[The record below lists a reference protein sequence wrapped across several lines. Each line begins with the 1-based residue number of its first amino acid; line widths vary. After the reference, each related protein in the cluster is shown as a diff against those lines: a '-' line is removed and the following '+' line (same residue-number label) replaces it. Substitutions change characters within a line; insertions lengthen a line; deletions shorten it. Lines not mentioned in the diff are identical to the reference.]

1 MRHFLLWMIFIF
13 CFMTE
18 IFAQSIDLM
27 PIQVVST
34 VEGYGR
40 LDDGSSFRPEY
51 LCSDDSGVDI
61 QSRMGFG
68 FLQDV
73 SIRGGLFEDAG
84 VSLNGIPLNNPQTG
98 HYHLSLPVVSSD
110 IKNADV
116 GLNSQTIDFR
126 LREPRGDEGYIRSA
140 FGNAGFA
147 EQVVSMTKKV
157 GENYHRFSAEGLRTD
172 GLRDNTDGY
181 RLAGSYLFRQRTIEH
196 DAMIYAAVSEKKFGA
211 NGAYAAPWYMKE
223 QEYLKQ
229 DFLMGSWT
237 FHQGLDF
244 TLKPYFHRTQNTF
257 LLDRDDPSFYRNDH
271 TSYVSGNNFEIA
283 DPVSGRFMS
292 LEMER
297 QDIRS
302 TNLGTHNRFLYS
314 SEIGLKPQYD
324 GRWRYE
330 GGVKVAYFDETPL
343 KVLPQFHLGYQ
354 VSPFWLV
361 NLKAERTFRQP
372 SFTELYY
379 LSPSDVGNPD
389 LGLQRSDNV
398 EVGISYQAD
407 EVWFKS
413 DVFLRRQ
420 RDTIDWARNTGDTQ
434 YQAVNAGKVD
444 VRGFD
449 VSTGRTWDLILFDHA
464 SISYTYLD
472 MNHEKSYDISKYAF
486 DYLRH
491 RMMMK
496 LDSQKGKWSYGIR
509 GVFEYHV
516 DLGQRWL
523 VGVEAAYQ
531 VNKDLR
537 LFALGENILDK
548 TYEEFRYIEGD
559 PLFLKAG
566 LEMRF

>member
-1 MRHFLLWMIFIF
+1 MRHFLLWMILIF
-13 CFMTE
+13 CFVTE
-18 IFAQSIDLM
+18 LFAQSIDLM
-27 PIQVVST
+27 PIQVVGT
-34 VEGYGR
+34 AEGYGR
-40 LDDGSSFRPEY
+40 LDDGSFLRPEY
-51 LCSDDSGVDI
+51 LCSDDSGVDL
-61 QSRMGFG
+61 QNRMGFG
-68 FLQDV
+68 LLQDV

-84 VSLNGIPLNNPQTG
+84 VSLNGISLNNPQTG

-110 IKNADV
+110 IKNADI

-140 FGNAGFA
+140 SGSDGFA
-147 EQVVSMTKKV
+147 EQVVSMTKKA
-157 GENYHRFSAEGLRTD
+157 GESYHRFSAEGLRTD

-181 RLAGSYLFRQRTIEH
+181 RLAGSYLFRQRTVEH
-196 DAMIYAAVSEKKFGA
+196 DAMIYTAVAEKKFGA

-237 FHQGLDF
+237 FHKELDF
-244 TLKPYFHRTQNTF
+244 TLKPYFQRTQNTF

-297 QDIRS
+297 QEIRS
-302 TNLGTHNRFLYS
+302 TNLGIHSRFFHS
-314 SEIGLKPQYD
+314 SAVGLKPQYD
-324 GRWRYE
+324 GRWRYD
-330 GGVKVAYFDETPL
+330 GSIKMAYFDETPL
-343 KVLPQFHLGYQ
+343 KVLPQLHLGYQ
-354 VSPFWLV
+354 LSSSWAVD
-361 NLKAERTFRQP
+361 LKAERVFRQP

-379 LSPSDVGNPD
+379 LSPSDAGNPD
-389 LGLQRSDNV
+389 LGLQRSDNL
-398 EVGISYQAD
+398 ETGISYQAED
-407 EVWFKS
+407 VWFKS

-420 RDTIDWARNTGDTQ
+420 RDTIDWARNNGDTQ

-449 VSTGRTWDLILFDHA
+449 VSAGRMWDLILFDQA

-472 MNHEKSYDISKYAF
+472 MDHEKAYDISKYAF

-491 RMMMK
+491 RLMMK

-523 VGVEAAYQ
+523 LGAEAAYQ
-531 VNKDLR
+531 INKDMR
-537 LFALGENILDK
+537 VFAVGENVLDT

-559 PLFLKAG
+559 PLFFKAG